1 MEREERTH
9 TLSPCLDFRP
19 TRSPMRPQDKQNE
32 CRKAAMS
39 EKQCFVHAQEAT
51 TRYIAET
58 PRSRT
63 TCKNTSSKVR
73 PATAP
78 QFLGG
83 EIGQKSSHAQ
93 RYKCPKRTPP
103 GAYANL
109 WAARPRK
116 LILYTDGCPR
126 FPRRRGGGQEGGK
139 GPSGPA
145 ECLWHAPCRCVV
157 GPHEN
162 IILNGLRADAGLEDS
177 GTKVNEFDD
186 ESVRI
191 RRS

>member
-1 MEREERTH
+1 M
-9 TLSPCLDFRP
+9 PCLSTDAIP
-19 TRSPMRPQDKQNE
+19 HAPQRQTERMSQGGNE
-32 CRKAAMS
+32 RKAMFRTRPGS
-39 EKQCFVHAQEAT
+39 DNQIHRRNAQKPNHMQEHIFQRFDRRLPHNFWAV
-51 TRYIAET
+51 
-58 PRSRT
+58 
-63 TCKNTSSKVR
+63 K
-73 PATAP
+73 
-78 QFLGG
+78 LGK
-83 EIGQKSSHAQ
+83 KSSHAQ

-162 IILNGLRADAGLEDS
+162 TILNGLRADAGLEDS
-177 GTKVNEFDD
+177 GTKVNEFDG